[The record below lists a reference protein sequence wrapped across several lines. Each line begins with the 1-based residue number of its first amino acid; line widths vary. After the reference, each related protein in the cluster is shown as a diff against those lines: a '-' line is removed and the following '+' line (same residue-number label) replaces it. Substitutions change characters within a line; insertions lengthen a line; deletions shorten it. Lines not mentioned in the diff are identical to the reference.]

1 MNEIAQPVSFAGM
14 QRSVSPL
21 SQDVIV
27 GKDIIELLT
36 GAMYADPLTIYREY
50 IQNASDAIDMFQR
63 VGAHLGNE
71 SALEISLSIQGKSL
85 TIFDNGIGMDG
96 EEMQKPPEQWHQL
109 VLLL

>member
-1 MNEIAQPVSFAGM
+1 MADTLNPAGSEELVYAQAIVILADDLYPRKLEI
-14 QRSVSPL
+14 
-21 SQDVIV
+21 I
-27 GKDIIELLT
+27 
-36 GAMYADPLTIYREY
+36 REY

-96 EEMQKPPEQWHQL
+96 EEMQKLKRIAYSEKPESA
-109 VLLL
+109 